1 MKCYIYKIINTIT
14 NEKYVGQTTN
24 FSRRISDHKQKL
36 NANTHVNPKLQASWN
51 KYGEQA
57 FKITKEELYNGIN
70 ALYKSSTLKADIDQI
85 FKNLDMDND
94 GYIGYEE
101 FVRGAVNKEYFIQ
114 PNILKFAFRYFD
126 KDDSGEITLDEI
138 KDL

>member
-1 MKCYIYKIINTIT
+1 
-14 NEKYVGQTTN
+14 
-24 FSRRISDHKQKL
+24 
-36 NANTHVNPKLQASWN
+36 
-51 KYGEQA
+51 
-57 FKITKEELYNGIN
+57 
-70 ALYKSSTLKADIDQI
+70 
-85 FKNLDMDND
+85 MDND

-138 KDL
+138 KELFYDSIPDKKQVNEYIDAIIKEVDLNNDKKVSFDEFSDVMKTMIKQ